1 METALSIHMPEQ
13 KRSVQMRALLL
24 ILEADSNLLKSVET
38 FINFDT
44 ETIYWQQ
51 ILKIPFGS
59 GHRAAIT
66 WAYGIWTDEVRPNS
80 NCFDAAHSMTPN
92 LQAGVLKALAL
103 RWGLSQ

>member
-1 METALSIHMPEQ
+1 MTPAISTQPT
-13 KRSVQMRALLL
+13 KKYSVQMRAVLMV
-24 ILEADSNLLKSVET
+24 LEADHYLMNSVRP

-44 ETIYWQQ
+44 ETIHWNQ

-66 WAYGIWTDEVRPNS
+66 WLYGIWTDEERPGS
-80 NCFDAAHSMTPN
+80 NCFDAALSMSPN
-92 LQAGVLKALAL
+92 LQFAVLKALAL